1 MTEKHPDIGNNWVA
15 ACVAMW
21 SNTMPKEEI
30 IELMVRKFD
39 IRLMEEMNKRINSFE
54 EKLTEVGGKKIVMST
69 DGVSSTMADRLYE
82 KVLNLKFK
90 VVFYV
95 PFADLSKVPGV
106 KTDSPAAEC
115 APAVSTRLSVVEQRT
130 EDIYEVLRRMAN
142 RGEPRPGRDILQCGG
157 WRWRCRTEVR
167 VQGEESEGAERG
179 QEEA

>member
-69 DGVSSTMADRLYE
+69 DVVTSTMADRLYE

-130 EDIYEVLRRMAN
+130 EDIYEILRRMAN
-142 RGEPRPGRDILQCGG
+142 QGEPRPGRDILQCGG
-157 WRWRCRTEVR
+157 WRWRCRAEVR

>member
-1 MTEKHPDIGNNWVA
+1 MTEKPPDIGNNWVA

-39 IRLMEEMNKRINSFE
+39 IRLMEEMSKRINSFE
-54 EKLTEVGGKKIVMST
+54 EKLTEVGEKKIVMST

-106 KTDSPAAEC
+106 KKS
-115 APAVSTRLSVVEQRT
+115 RLTAQQQPSVR
-130 EDIYEVLRRMAN
+130 
-142 RGEPRPGRDILQCGG
+142 LQCP
-157 WRWRCRTEVR
+157 
-167 VQGEESEGAERG
+167 RG
-179 QEEA
+179 

>member
-1 MTEKHPDIGNNWVA
+1 MTEKPPDIGNNWVA

-69 DGVSSTMADRLYE
+69 DVVTSTMADRLYE

-115 APAVSTRLSVVEQRT
+115 APAVSTRLSVVEQRK
-130 EDIYEVLRRMAN
+130 EDIYKILRRMVN

-157 WRWRCRTEVR
+157 WWWRCRTEVR
-167 VQGEESEGAERG
+167 VHGEESEGAERG

>member
-39 IRLMEEMNKRINSFE
+39 IWLMS
-54 EKLTEVGGKKIVMST
+54 KLTEVGEKKIVMST

-106 KTDSPAAEC
+106 KKS
-115 APAVSTRLSVVEQRT
+115 RLTAQQQPSVR
-130 EDIYEVLRRMAN
+130 
-142 RGEPRPGRDILQCGG
+142 LQCP
-157 WRWRCRTEVR
+157 
-167 VQGEESEGAERG
+167 RG
-179 QEEA
+179 